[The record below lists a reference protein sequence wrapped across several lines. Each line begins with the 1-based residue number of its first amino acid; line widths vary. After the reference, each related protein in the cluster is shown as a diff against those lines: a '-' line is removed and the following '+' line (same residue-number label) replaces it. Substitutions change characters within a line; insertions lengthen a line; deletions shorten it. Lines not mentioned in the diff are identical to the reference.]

1 MVCYVR
7 IIKRQNIK
15 TKDLIKMV
23 QIKLIDELQINKNDY
38 QELWWPALNYKIYQE
53 LKEIL
58 DNYRG
63 LT

>member
-1 MVCYVR
+1 
-7 IIKRQNIK
+7 
-15 TKDLIKMV
+15 MV

-38 QELWWPALNYKIYQE
+38 QEL
-53 LKEIL
+53 KEIL

>member
-38 QELWWPALNYKIYQE
+38 QEL
-53 LKEIL
+53 
-58 DNYRG
+58 
-63 LT
+63 